1 MKEITSIY
9 SPDPSVLPTV
19 NQMNMASI
27 QQGSYDCGLFA
38 LAYALELALYKDPST
53 LIFDQTKM
61 RGYFMSCLEKE
72 EAERFPTIRR
82 SLHPA
87 TQIEITKLVRDTN
100 KWSFPKQCNKQTCP
114 YEPEGISLQNR
125 FAPLNNDT
133 FEKNIRKRS
142 PRNKE
147 NIKTFPSESDPFK
160 KKSSKSTVYNLSNRI
175 LTKDESNV
183 LELGLSFC
191 PSQAN
196 FNKETFAN
204 DIFKFFRRLKLREYF
219 FEENGKETSHLNTK
233 VNSQANDER
242 HDLGW
247 FIKNEHWYPE
257 KVREGR
263 STGLSDLLDNTVHD
277 IRSYLISNKSK
288 RINNLTNKQR
298 EALNSL
304 ASDETLIIKPADKGS
319 GIVLM
324 DINDYNE
331 LCMKIRN
338 DKEYY
343 EEVTSDPNPDYRK
356 NLDSMINEMKNKD
369 YITEVEDIKL
379 REGNRTPCFYGL
391 PKIHKQFNT
400 LPPLRPIC
408 SGYNSC
414 TAKVSEWVDS
424 FIKPAAMKTN
434 SYIKDTTDFIKHIEK
449 IDISAFANK
458 GFFLVTMDVCSLYPN
473 IDHEEGVNA
482 CKEALEQRKDKSIPS
497 DCISNIIN
505 FILKS
510 NTLTFMDKFHH
521 QLKGTA
527 MGTPMAV
534 NFANLFM
541 SKFETEML
549 DAY

>member
-19 NQMNMASI
+19 IQMNMASI

-61 RGYFMSCLEKE
+61 RGHFLSCLEKE
-72 EAERFPTIRR
+72 EAEQFPKIWR

-100 KWSFPKQCNKQTCP
+100 KWFFPKQFNKQTCP

-125 FAPLNNDT
+125 FAPLNNET
-133 FEKNIRKRS
+133 FEKNIGKMS

-147 NIKTFPSESDPFK
+147 NIKTFPSERDPFK

-204 DIFKFFRRLKLREYF
+204 DIFKFFRRFKLREYF
-219 FEENGKETSHLNTK
+219 FEENGKETSNVDTE
-233 VNSQANDER
+233 VNSQPNDER

-263 STGLSDLLDNTVHD
+263 STGLSDFLDSTVHD
-277 IRSYLISNKSK
+277 IRSYLNSNKSK

-304 ASDETLIIKPADKGS
+304 ASDETLIIKSADKGS

-324 DINDYNE
+324 DIND
-331 LCMKIRN
+331 
-338 DKEYY
+338 
-343 EEVTSDPNPDYRK
+343 
-356 NLDSMINEMKNKD
+356 
-369 YITEVEDIKL
+369 
-379 REGNRTPCFYGL
+379 
-391 PKIHKQFNT
+391 
-400 LPPLRPIC
+400 
-408 SGYNSC
+408 
-414 TAKVSEWVDS
+414 
-424 FIKPAAMKTN
+424 
-434 SYIKDTTDFIKHIEK
+434 
-449 IDISAFANK
+449 
-458 GFFLVTMDVCSLYPN
+458 
-473 IDHEEGVNA
+473 
-482 CKEALEQRKDKSIPS
+482 
-497 DCISNIIN
+497 
-505 FILKS
+505 
-510 NTLTFMDKFHH
+510 
-521 QLKGTA
+521 
-527 MGTPMAV
+527 
-534 NFANLFM
+534 
-541 SKFETEML
+541 
-549 DAY
+549 